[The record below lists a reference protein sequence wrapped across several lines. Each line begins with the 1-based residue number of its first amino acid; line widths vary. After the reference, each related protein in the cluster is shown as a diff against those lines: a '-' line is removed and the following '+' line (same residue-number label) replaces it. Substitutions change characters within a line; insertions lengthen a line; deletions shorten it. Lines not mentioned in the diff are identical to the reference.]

1 MSRSQPV
8 CLQIYSSSLGSDLT
22 ERQRDTHTHRGERER
37 GRGWRKGGEEQ
48 GGHRRGGRRDRKFL
62 LDKGLYI
69 SKVSDPVRH

>member
-22 ERQRDTHTHRGERER
+22 ERQRDTHTHTEERES

-48 GGHRRGGRRDRKFL
+48 GGDRRGGRRDRKFL